1 MPDGEPVMPVI
12 DGKLMDTFRRQHY
25 KVVGERGHAAAKVCH
40 WTKAALT
47 EDRMCYKHD
56 FYGINSHQ
64 CLQMTPSLTCNFACE
79 HCWRVHGTSLE
90 THAPDAVDDPIRI
103 LDESLQSQRLDLTG
117 FKGHK
122 TVDMER
128 WREANEMKHVAISLD
143 GEPTQYPRLGE
154 FIAECHRR
162 GMTTFLVTN
171 GSYPEVLEKLD
182 PLPTQL
188 YVSVYGPNKEIF
200 TRTTHSLLS
209 DGWERFNRTL
219 DLLPSLDTRIVLRHT
234 LTKDLNMG
242 WEADYAR
249 MDLRADPDFV
259 ETKGYMFVGASRER
273 LSMSNMPSHEE
284 IKQFAA
290 NLAEHMGYDVR
301 ADIPQSRVCLL
312 TRPGM
317 EDTWIPALRERD
329 RLKAEGKL
337 PIPEVPSN
345 RGLRDANGKVRLPVA
360 KVA

>member
-1 MPDGEPVMPVI
+1 M
-12 DGKLMDTFRRQHY
+12 
-25 KVVGERGHAAAKVCH
+25 
-40 WTKAALT
+40 
-47 EDRMCYKHD
+47 
-56 FYGINSHQ
+56 
-64 CLQMTPSLTCNFACE
+64 
-79 HCWRVHGTSLE
+79 
-90 THAPDAVDDPIRI
+90 
-103 LDESLQSQRLDLTG
+103 
-117 FKGHK
+117 
-122 TVDMER
+122 
-128 WREANEMKHVAISLD
+128 
-143 GEPTQYPRLGE
+143 
-154 FIAECHRR
+154 
-162 GMTTFLVTN
+162 
-171 GSYPEVLEKLD
+171 
-182 PLPTQL
+182 
-188 YVSVYGPNKEIF
+188 YGPNKEIF